1 MNNLYFQLDGDKS
14 AFVRLVS
21 KISRI
26 MKLTLFLV
34 CLSISMSFAM
44 TTNAQST
51 SLSFKATDQSIK
63 EVLELI
69 ESQTDFHFFYNSKL
83 VDINQVISVDIKDK
97 DVFTTLDHIFKN
109 SNIRY
114 KIVGKDV
121 ILSVKGSKSDQ
132 DEKTVTGTVVDE
144 AGEPIIGANIVEKGK
159 ANGTMS
165 DLNGHFSIVVSS
177 DAVLQIS
184 YIGFS
189 LHEEAVKNKN
199 VLQVI
204 MKEDTQKLDEVVVV
218 GYGSVD
224 KKELTSAVT
233 AVSSKD
239 FLQGAF
245 TSPLSMI
252 DGKVSGVNV
261 SNAAAADP
269 NSSPN
274 IQMRGA
280 SSIEAG
286 NSPLVIIDG
295 MPGADLRSVANQ
307 DIESIT
313 ILKDGSAAAIYGSR
327 AANGVILVQTKK
339 GKAGKVSISYD
350 GYIDHDM
357 VANQPKVLSVDEFLA
372 HERDVDFGHRVDW
385 YDKLLNKSNLGQSHY
400 LAVSG
405 GSENLT
411 FRASANYKKKVLPVH
426 QRYTEYLPGKWSG
439 SLLQWKYP
447 QYTRLCH
454 CCKGRHIRRL
464 HIPSRK
470 IPQDPFGQ
478 SLFSPRNCREHNR
491 SLRQAGTA
499 RNLLPHCCLRP
510 FLPQTELP
518 FDPDPEPPA
527 YWYHR
532 RRFFLLPDNRP
543 WK

>member
-97 DVFTTLDHIFKN
+97 DVFTTLDHIFEN

-114 KIVGKDV
+114 KVVGKDV

-144 AGEPIIGANIVEKGK
+144 TGEPIIGANIVEKGK

-204 MKEDTQKLDEVVVV
+204 MKEDTQKLNEVVVV

-372 HERDVDFGHRVDW
+372 HERDVDFGHRLFTMA
-385 YDKLLNKSNLGQSHY
+385 KNQLLNEFRRQANSPLFLEDVVLNESGDGEETAIERKLSFEEFNHRLEIAKQKLTPRQRELFELNKEQGITITEIAAKAFISEQSVRNQLSQALHVLRKELGKY
-400 LAVSG
+400 A
-405 GSENLT
+405 
-411 FRASANYKKKVLPVH
+411 
-426 QRYTEYLPGKWSG
+426 
-439 SLLQWKYP
+439 LL
-447 QYTRLCH
+447 
-454 CCKGRHIRRL
+454 
-464 HIPSRK
+464 
-470 IPQDPFGQ
+470 F
-478 SLFSPRNCREHNR
+478 SLFFI
-491 SLRQAGTA
+491 G
-499 RNLLPHCCLRP
+499 
-510 FLPQTELP
+510 
-518 FDPDPEPPA
+518 
-527 YWYHR
+527 
-532 RRFFLLPDNRP
+532 
-543 WK
+543 

>member
-1 MNNLYFQLDGDKS
+1 M
-14 AFVRLVS
+14 
-21 KISRI
+21 
-26 MKLTLFLV
+26 
-34 CLSISMSFAM
+34 
-44 TTNAQST
+44 
-51 SLSFKATDQSIK
+51 
-63 EVLELI
+63 
-69 ESQTDFHFFYNSKL
+69 
-83 VDINQVISVDIKDK
+83 
-97 DVFTTLDHIFKN
+97 
-109 SNIRY
+109 
-114 KIVGKDV
+114 
-121 ILSVKGSKSDQ
+121 
-132 DEKTVTGTVVDE
+132 
-144 AGEPIIGANIVEKGK
+144 
-159 ANGTMS
+159 
-165 DLNGHFSIVVSS
+165 
-177 DAVLQIS
+177 
-184 YIGFS
+184 
-189 LHEEAVKNKN
+189 
-199 VLQVI
+199 
-204 MKEDTQKLDEVVVV
+204 
-218 GYGSVD
+218 
-224 KKELTSAVT
+224 TSAVT

-357 VANQPKVLSVDEFLA
+357 VANQPEVLSVDEFLA

-405 GSENLT
+405 GGENLT
-411 FRASANYKKKVLPVH
+411 FRASANYKKKDGLDIA
-426 QRYTEYLPGKWSG
+426 S
-439 SLLQWKYP
+439 
-447 QYTRLCH
+447 
-454 CCKGRHIRRL
+454 
-464 HIPSRK
+464 SRK
-470 IPQDPFGQ
+470 EYGVRMGFTAKTLEGLLEIQGNLSTRVINEEYFGRGENKGMHESRTTLVVFQ
-478 SLFSPRNCREHNR
+478 
-491 SLRQAGTA
+491 
-499 RNLLPHCCLRP
+499 
-510 FLPQTELP
+510 
-518 FDPDPEPPA
+518 
-527 YWYHR
+527 
-532 RRFFLLPDNRP
+532 
-543 WK
+543 